1 MGPPTDPRECPEC
14 CDTDNKEMWFSCQC
28 CCFEDHWELCWCCR
42 LGRKAICCPCCV
54 SAYVCAACACDCE
67 YEIIERVLAWTMKG
81 IGADENVWGMKIESN
96 ENPNKNSTSS
106 SVEVEI
112 NLAENNIK

>member
-1 MGPPTDPRECPEC
+1 
-14 CDTDNKEMWFSCQC
+14 
-28 CCFEDHWELCWCCR
+28 
-42 LGRKAICCPCCV
+42 
-54 SAYVCAACACDCE
+54 
-67 YEIIERVLAWTMKG
+67 MKG